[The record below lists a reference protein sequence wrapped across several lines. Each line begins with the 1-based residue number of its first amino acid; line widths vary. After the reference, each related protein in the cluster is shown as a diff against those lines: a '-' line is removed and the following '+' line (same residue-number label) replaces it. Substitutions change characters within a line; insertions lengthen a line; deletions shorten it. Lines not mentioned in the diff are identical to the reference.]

1 VSKKLGKLM
10 DLIGRK
16 KLLIA
21 ANVLS
26 LVGWTV
32 IVCASSVIVVCVGR
46 FLGGVAVAAITV
58 TGKFTR
64 ASRQF
69 YQHFMHQSF
78 FK

>member
-1 VSKKLGKLM
+1 M

-21 ANVLS
+21 ANALS

-32 IVCASSVIVVCVGR
+32 IVFASSFIVVCVGR

-58 TGKFTR
+58 TGKQ
-64 ASRQF
+64 RQGDI
-69 YQHFMHQSF
+69 QINILCTKTF